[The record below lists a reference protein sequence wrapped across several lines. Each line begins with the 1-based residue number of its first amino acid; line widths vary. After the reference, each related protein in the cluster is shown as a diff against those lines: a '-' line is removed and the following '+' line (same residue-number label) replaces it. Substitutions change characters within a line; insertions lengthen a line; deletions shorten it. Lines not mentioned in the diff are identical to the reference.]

1 MIQDLQFGMRR
12 FHDHLLVVVF
22 KATGNKQNIEDAA
35 MIQQFVERERIF
47 EFLVGLNGEVD
58 EERRIAMLDSPTTEN
73 SAFVT
78 IKSNGSVPYSGSG
91 ASNKTRRNEQTNQDN
106 LWCAYCKSQDIP
118 RRIVENLMENCHS
131 SLEEI
136 VVTEMLNLD
145 NRMDKSTLCIL
156 NTTLTG
162 KHNSHYT
169 RN

>member
-1 MIQDLQFGMRR
+1 MGSMT
-12 FHDHLLVVVF
+12 
-22 KATGNKQNIEDAA
+22 K
-35 MIQQFVERERIF
+35 RECMYLAKSLPSLN
-47 EFLVGLNGEVD
+47 EFFSIIRVD

-156 NTTLTG
+156 NTTLTR
-162 KHNSHYT
+162 KTQLPLH
-169 RN
+169 

>member
-1 MIQDLQFGMRR
+1 MLALMGSMT
-12 FHDHLLVVVF
+12 
-22 KATGNKQNIEDAA
+22 K
-35 MIQQFVERERIF
+35 RECMYLAKGLPSLN
-47 EFLVGLNGEVD
+47 EFFSIIRVD

-156 NTTLTG
+156 NTTLTR
-162 KHNSHYT
+162 KTQLPLH
-169 RN
+169 

>member
-1 MIQDLQFGMRR
+1 MLALMGSMT
-12 FHDHLLVVVF
+12 
-22 KATGNKQNIEDAA
+22 K
-35 MIQQFVERERIF
+35 RECMYLAKSLPSLN
-47 EFLVGLNGEVD
+47 EFFSIIRVD

-156 NTTLTG
+156 NTTLTR
-162 KHNSHYT
+162 KTQLPLH
-169 RN
+169 

>member
-1 MIQDLQFGMRR
+1 
-12 FHDHLLVVVF
+12 
-22 KATGNKQNIEDAA
+22 
-35 MIQQFVERERIF
+35 
-47 EFLVGLNGEVD
+47 
-58 EERRIAMLDSPTTEN
+58 MLDSPTTEN

-156 NTTLTG
+156 NTTLTR
-162 KHNSHYT
+162 KTQLPLH
-169 RN
+169 

>member
-1 MIQDLQFGMRR
+1 MGSMT
-12 FHDHLLVVVF
+12 
-22 KATGNKQNIEDAA
+22 K
-35 MIQQFVERERIF
+35 RECMYLAKGLPSLN
-47 EFLVGLNGEVD
+47 EFFSIIRVD

-156 NTTLTG
+156 NTTLTR
-162 KHNSHYT
+162 KTQLPLH
-169 RN
+169 